1 MKEQRRST
9 KGKTVAAFALGAT
22 IGSIVALLY
31 APASG
36 KVTRQRLAMK
46 AREARRD
53 AERKLAQARR
63 TLAHRAVEVRETAQ
77 EWIHERMQNGNG
89 HRRPSLRRRPAH
101 V

>member
-9 KGKTVAAFALGAT
+9 KGKTVVAFALGAT

-46 AREARRD
+46 ARDARR
-53 AERKLAQARR
+53 AAQRKLIQARR
-63 TLAHRAVEVRETAQ
+63 VLAHRAEEVRENAT
-77 EWIHERMQNGNG
+77 EWIQERMQNG
-89 HRRPSLRRRPAH
+89 HARPRRRPAH

>member
-1 MKEQRRST
+1 MKGMKQARSG

-36 KVTRQRLAMK
+36 KITRQRLAMK
-46 AREARRD
+46 ARDARRT
-53 AERKLAQARR
+53 AQRKLVQARR
-63 TLAHRAVEVRETAQ
+63 VLAHRAEAARENAT
-77 EWIHERMQNGNG
+77 EWIQERMQNGH
-89 HRRPSLRRRPAH
+89 HRPLRRRPAH

>member
-1 MKEQRRST
+1 MKEQRRTT
-9 KGKTVAAFALGAT
+9 KGKTVAAFALGAA

-46 AREARRD
+46 AREARRE
-53 AERKLAQARR
+53 AERKLAHARKA
-63 TLAHRAVEVRETAQ
+63 LAHRAVEVRESAQ
-77 EWIHERMQNGNG
+77 EWIQDRMQNG
-89 HRRPSLRRRPAH
+89 HARPRRRPAH